1 MNERKV
7 ALITGAARRVGAAL
21 AREFAPDHDLLL
33 HYGNSRVE
41 AEALAAELS
50 AVTRVA
56 LVSVDLRLPEAGEK
70 LAAAAR
76 KEFTRMDLIIHNASI
91 FAKVKFGAITAA
103 QLDENFAV
111 HARAPLLLTQAH
123 ASALRESK
131 GNVIAIVDVGGAN
144 PWPAFLPY
152 CASKAALESLVKGLA
167 KALAPTV
174 RVNGIAPGPIEPPPW
189 YDAEDQQRAAD
200 LTLLKRWGG
209 AGAITKAA
217 RFLNGHD
224 FITGEILRVD
234 GGRHLL

>member
-1 MNERKV
+1 M
-7 ALITGAARRVGAAL
+7 GAAL
-21 AREFAPDHDLLL
+21 AREFAADHDLLL
-33 HYGNSRVE
+33 HYGNSRAE

-50 AVTRVA
+50 ARTRVA
-56 LVSVDLRLPEAGEK
+56 LVSADLRLPEAGEN
-70 LAAAAR
+70 LVAAAL
-76 KEFTRMDLIIHNASI
+76 KEFTRMDLVVHNASI
-91 FAKVKFGAITAA
+91 FAKIKFGAITAA

-111 HARAPLLLTQAH
+111 HARAPLLITQAL
-123 ASALRESK
+123 APALRASR
-131 GNVIAIVDVGGAN
+131 GNVIAIVDIGAAN

-167 KALAPTV
+167 KALAPAV

-200 LTLLKRWGG
+200 LTLLKHWGG
-209 AGAITKAA
+209 VEAISKAA
-217 RFLNGHD
+217 RFLDSHD

>member
-1 MNERKV
+1 MSERKV

-21 AREFAPDHDLLL
+21 AREFAADHDLLL
-33 HYGNSRVE
+33 HYGNSRAE

-50 AVTRVA
+50 GQARVA
-56 LVSVDLRLPEAGEK
+56 LVSADLRLPEAGEK
-70 LAAAAR
+70 LAAAAL
-76 KEFTRMDLIIHNASI
+76 KEFSRMDLVIHNASI
-91 FAKVKFGAITAA
+91 FAKIKFGTITAA

-111 HARAPLLLTQAH
+111 HARAPLLITQAL
-123 ASALRESK
+123 APALRESR
-131 GNVIAIVDVGGAN
+131 GNVVAIVDIGAAN

-167 KALAPTV
+167 KALAPAV

-189 YDAEDQQRAAD
+189 YDAEEQQRAAD

-209 AGAITKAA
+209 VEAISKAA